1 MKILTFLMR
10 YSKGVIAPA
19 ILLGM
24 IGGASSAAL
33 MVVINSRLSASAE
46 PSGGAIALAFA
57 GLVLAVL
64 ASNLVSRLLL
74 VHLSQKAVFDL
85 SMHLCR
91 QVLST
96 PLRHLETIGSHRIL
110 AALTQDIPTITT
122 ALIELPFF
130 FVNATILVGCL
141 IYLGWLSWVV
151 LVALV
156 AFMVLGFFSYKIPRK
171 RAKQVLKL
179 AREQSDELYSHYRSL
194 TDGAKELKLHRR
206 RRNAFFNDIL
216 QATATTYRRH
226 YMAGRNIYAAV
237 HSWGQVLYFI
247 YIGLLLFALPYIE
260 PIDGRTM
267 TVYIITLLY
276 MRAPISV
283 MTDLMPTFGMAN
295 ISLQKVKDLGVSLD
309 AFGRKENWGAPIFV
323 KSDWK
328 SLEVSGV
335 THAYFQ
341 EREERNFV
349 LGPIDLTLRPGEL
362 VFIMGGNGSGKTT
375 LAKLLTGLYIPEGGE
390 ISLDGEVVTDENRE
404 AYRQYFSVVFSDY
417 HLFDQ
422 LLGLKAKDIDVQARE
437 YIAKFHLDHKVDV
450 QEGKLSTT
458 QLSQGQRKRLAL
470 VIACLED
477 RPIYLF
483 DEWAADQDPTFKEIF
498 YYHILPEL
506 KERGKTV
513 IVISH
518 DNHYYHVADR
528 LIKLDYGRI
537 EYDKPTVNLPQT
549 RIELP
554 VSVM

>member
-1 MKILTFLMR
+1 MFLLR
-10 YSKGVIAPA
+10 YSRGVVVPA
-19 ILLGM
+19 IVMG
-24 IGGASSAAL
+24 IVGGAASAAL
-33 MVVINSRLSASAE
+33 MVVINSRLTASAG
-46 PSGGAIALAFA
+46 PSAGMVVLAFA

-64 ASNLVSRLLL
+64 AANLVSRLLL

-91 QVLST
+91 QVLAT

-110 AALTQDIPTITT
+110 AALTQDIPAITT

-141 IYLGWLSWVV
+141 IYLGWLSPVV
-151 LVALV
+151 LVALLV
-156 AFMVLGFFSYKIPRK
+156 FMFLGIFSYKIPRK
-171 RAKQVLKL
+171 KAKQVLKL
-179 AREQSDELYSHYRSL
+179 AREQSDELYAHYRSL
-194 TDGAKELKLHRR
+194 TDGAKELKLHRPR
-206 RRNAFFNDIL
+206 RHAFFNDIL
-216 QATATTYRRH
+216 QETATSYRRH
-226 YMAGRNIYAAV
+226 YLAGRNIYAVV

-247 YIGLLLFALPYIE
+247 YIGLLLFALPYIQ

-283 MTDLMPTFGMAN
+283 LSDLMPTFGLAN
-295 ISLQKVKDLGVSLD
+295 ISLQKVKDLGISLD
-309 AFGRKENWGAPIFV
+309 AFGKQEQWDSQPVV
-323 KSDWK
+323 KSGWR
-328 SLEVSGV
+328 SLEVAGV
-335 THAYFQ
+335 THAYYQ

-349 LGPIDLTLRPGEL
+349 LGPIDLTLKPGEL

-375 LAKLLTGLYIPEGGE
+375 LAKLLTGLYIPEAGE
-390 ISLDGEVVTDENRE
+390 IRLDGEAVTDENRE
-404 AYRQYFSVVFSDY
+404 AYRQYFSVIFSDY
-417 HLFDQ
+417 HLFEQ
-422 LLGLKAKDIDVQARE
+422 LLGLTRQDLDVRASE
-437 YIAKFHLDHKVDV
+437 YIAKFQLDHKVDV
-450 QEGKLSTT
+450 QQGKLSTT
-458 QLSQGQRKRLAL
+458 NLSQGQRKRLAL

-483 DEWAADQDPTFKEIF
+483 DEWAADQDPMFKEVF
-498 YYHILPEL
+498 YYQILPEL

-537 EYDKPTVNLPQT
+537 EYDKQQALDLPTEHVGV
-549 RIELP
+549 P
-554 VSVM
+554 VAVS

>member
-1 MKILTFLMR
+1 MKILTFLLR
-10 YSKGVIAPA
+10 YSRGIIAPA

-24 IGGASSAAL
+24 LGGASSAAL
-33 MVVINSRLSASAE
+33 MVLINSRLSASAE
-46 PSGGAIALAFA
+46 PSAGTVALAFA

-64 ASNLVSRLLL
+64 VSNLASRLLL

-91 QVLST
+91 QVLAT

-110 AALTQDIPTITT
+110 AALTQDIPAITT

-156 AFMVLGFFSYKIPRK
+156 AFMFLGFFSYKIPRK

-194 TDGAKELKLHRR
+194 TDGAKELKLHRL

-216 QATATTYRRH
+216 QETATTYRRH
-226 YMAGRNIYAAV
+226 YLAGRNIYAAV

-260 PIDGRTM
+260 RIDGRTM

-283 MTDLMPTFGMAN
+283 MTELMPTFGMAN
-295 ISLQKVKDLGVSLD
+295 IALQKVKDLGISLD
-309 AFGRKENWGAPIFV
+309 AFGRKEIWEAPPVV
-323 KSDWK
+323 KSEWQ
-328 SLEVSGV
+328 SLEVTGV
-335 THAYFQ
+335 THAYYQ

-349 LGPIDLTLRPGEL
+349 FGPIDMTLRPGEL

-390 ISLDGEVVTDENRE
+390 ISLDGKVVTDENRE

-417 HLFDQ
+417 HLFEQ
-422 LLGLKAKDIDVQARE
+422 LLGLTGEDIDDQARE

-450 QEGKLSTT
+450 SEGKLSTT
-458 QLSQGQRKRLAL
+458 KLSQGQRKRLAL

-537 EYDKPTVNLPQT
+537 EYDKRTVNLPPT
-549 RIELP
+549 LVELP